1 MRVDCSVVAP
11 TPSNQGVW
19 LKSVIGGLQVV
30 IVPIT
35 YARCEGLLYCYSTLQ
50 SRSKHND
57 SPTWLATLRLGQRN
71 FPSYPTEKATRGE
84 AKEVAAAR
92 AVSELGLHQQEE
104 EGQPRGFDRG
114 LEPEQI
120 IGATDSSGELMLLIK
135 W

>member
-1 MRVDCSVVAP
+1 MMGNCVA
-11 TPSNQGVW
+11 
-19 LKSVIGGLQVV
+19 QVAGW
-30 IVPIT
+30 P
-35 YARCEGLLYCYSTLQ
+35 ASSLQ
-50 SRSKHND
+50 SRSKHNKD

-71 FPSYPTEKATRGE
+71 FPSYPTERATRGE
-84 AKEVAAAR
+84 AKEVTAAR

-135 W
+135 WKNRTPVTPASNPKNYRSRCAV